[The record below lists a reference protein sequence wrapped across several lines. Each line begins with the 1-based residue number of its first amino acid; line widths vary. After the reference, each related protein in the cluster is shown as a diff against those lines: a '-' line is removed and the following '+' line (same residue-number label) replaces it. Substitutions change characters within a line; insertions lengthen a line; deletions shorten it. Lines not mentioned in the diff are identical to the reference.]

1 MTTEL
6 TYLSPEFRPGSV
18 RVLAH
23 RGLASVHDAPG
34 ISESKTIDENTIEAF
49 QNALI
54 AGADYIESDIQVTS
68 DGVPVLFHDD
78 DLLRVAN
85 RADRIDQLT
94 LHQLEQI
101 SMPGGGK
108 IPTLEQALLELPG
121 ARFNLD
127 FKVSGAIT
135 PAVTVI
141 NQLGAQ
147 NRVLVA
153 SFSESRRRLASQ
165 QIAGEVASSAGSI
178 RVVWLFLA
186 HQLRFDR
193 LFGLIAKPVSALQ
206 LPTKVAFM
214 RFAKPSFIERA
225 QKHGLEV
232 HFWTINSAE
241 EMSELIL
248 MGADGLV
255 TDRADLARKIS
266 DSLA

>member
-1 MTTEL
+1 MPSNL
-6 TYLSPEFRPGSV
+6 QYLSPEFRPGAV

-23 RGLASVHDAPG
+23 RGLATS
-34 ISESKTIDENTIEAF
+34 SDENTIQAF
-49 QNALI
+49 QDALLS
-54 AGADYIESDIQVTS
+54 GADYIESDIQVTS

-85 RADRIDQLT
+85 RSERIDELT
-94 LHQLEQI
+94 LEQLQQI
-101 SMPGGGK
+101 SMPGGGR
-108 IPTLEQALLELPG
+108 IPTLEQALVELPD

-127 FKVSGAIT
+127 FKVARAIS

-141 NQLGAQ
+141 NQLEAQ

-153 SFSESRRRLASQ
+153 SFSETRRKSACEQL
-165 QIAGEVASSAGSI
+165 AGEIASSAGSI

-186 HQLRFDR
+186 HQIRFDR

-214 RFAKPSFIERA
+214 RFAKRSFIRRA
-225 QKHGLEV
+225 HKHGLEV

-255 TDRADLARKIS
+255 TDRADLARQIS

>member
-1 MTTEL
+1 MTSEL
-6 TYLSPEFRPGSV
+6 TYLSPKFRTGAV

-23 RGLASVHDAPG
+23 RGLAAAHHTSG
-34 ISESKTIDENTIEAF
+34 IDTPKTIEENTIEAF
-49 QNALI
+49 QLALQG
-54 AGADYIESDIQVTS
+54 GADYIESDIQVTS

-78 DLLRVAN
+78 DLFRVAS
-85 RADRIDQLT
+85 RAERINQLT
-94 LHQLEQI
+94 FSQLEQI

-108 IPTLEQALLELPG
+108 IPTLEKALTELPE

-127 FKVSGAIT
+127 FKVSGAIS
-135 PAVTVI
+135 PAVAVI

-153 SFSESRRRLASQ
+153 SFSEARRKSAVR
-165 QIAGEVASSAGSI
+165 QITGEVASSAGSI
-178 RVVWLFLA
+178 RVIWLFLA
-186 HQLRFDR
+186 HQMRFDR
-193 LFGLIAKPVSALQ
+193 LFGLIARPVSALQ

-241 EMSELIL
+241 QMSELIL

-255 TDRADLARKIS
+255 TDRTDLARQIS